1 MGGKV
6 WEVYRGV
13 PVKQGWWRI
22 VNQADLSSEC
32 WNVQIWGLKQCKKC
46 EFKNTRECG
55 GKKIRK
61 TGKNELGK
69 KVPI

>member
-1 MGGKV
+1 MESKSI
-6 WEVYRGV
+6 
-13 PVKQGWWRI
+13 K
-22 VNQADLSSEC
+22 QADLSLEC
-32 WNVQIWGLKQCKKC
+32 WNVQIWGLEKCKKC
-46 EFKNTRECG
+46 ELKNTRECG